1 MPQGGSS
8 ECRPRSPGR
17 SGPLG
22 TFVRTHRLLLFCV
35 LPAAFLL
42 LSFLVFI
49 LRNWHIKAYS
59 DPMAWLLVAQS
70 FRARLATTNLPLGFP
85 AYLWLALK
93 ATGPYY
99 VFLANLPVLAL
110 LLALIGVL
118 TSHAARETET
128 PSTAKSIGLL
138 AVALLLGFDPDL
150 LVYMTN
156 PYRDPLS
163 YVLLAGALALLAR
176 YVALPN
182 GRRRHLAASGLL
194 IGLAYCVR
202 EPSLLAVGPMFLLG
216 VWHERKAGLAPLLRS
231 AGAFAAGLL
240 VGALPLLIQT
250 FVIRRQVSISPYAAS
265 HDTLLPGFHSVALP
279 ETLSKAASYFFIHT
293 GWLGIALLLA
303 GLAFAAYRRNRT
315 LLVLLLLSALYALFY
330 GFYWMFS
337 KRYYYVVALTATPL
351 AAYGAYAALFGLGR
365 LLHRPSWVDP
375 AFRSLALLISLAAG
389 FHLLAAGGAHAP
401 FRPPQARRFVETMQS
416 AVPSNATLLC
426 ERPLADVIRTLA
438 GLASVSPS
446 GLRAESPELVESIIA
461 SSLQEN
467 RPVFFMKTLA
477 PDKADPDEALIRRHF
492 DLLPAAEFPSADFRL
507 ENFTWGNPVALFR
520 VQPWSRSRAEHSLA
534 IESPSILRLDV
545 GQLWDDDTRTRAE
558 LHLDDHAIMNR
569 ARNGVHY
576 LAVPPDPP
584 RTVTVTLTSDR
595 PVPSDLRPVLLPP
608 DDPIELDFGL
618 LSAHSHDAGLSPEF
632 FREPAH
638 NLFARRLNG
647 RGTLTLPLP
656 WREPMTVFAEVF
668 VRPADMGTGGSLSIA
683 TPNGA
688 SMTANLPA
696 NARYRGILV
705 PIDLDGLQDSLPVD
719 LSGSFDLDRICLHP
733 ARALT
738 AREVDV
744 GSPAD
749 APFLSD
755 GFFGPETLPDG
766 ATARWSAPNA
776 RIALFLAQPAS
787 DAELQIEYADTRPP
801 AAPPANASLTFNGR
815 PLALRDEPHPVT
827 PGRRILRAP
836 LPADFV
842 QTGENLLD
850 LACQGWK
857 PSVVSGS
864 PDSRELGLHVVSI
877 RVCPP
882 VPD

>member
-1 MPQGGSS
+1 MPRGGSS

-22 TFVRTHRLLLFCV
+22 TFVRTHRLLLFGI
-35 LPAAFLL
+35 LPAVFLL

-59 DPMAWLLVAQS
+59 DPMAWLLFAQS

-110 LLALIGVL
+110 LVTLISVL

-128 PSTAKSIGLL
+128 PSTTTSIGLL
-138 AVALLLGFDPDL
+138 AVALLLGFDPNL

-163 YVLLAGALALLAR
+163 YVLLTGALTLLAR

-182 GRRRHLAASGLL
+182 GRRWHLAVSGLL
-194 IGLAYCVR
+194 TGLAYCVR

-216 VWHERKAGLAPLLRS
+216 VLHERKAGLAPLLRS
-231 AGAFAAGLL
+231 AGAFAVGLL
-240 VGALPLLIQT
+240 LGALPLLIQT
-250 FVIRRQVSISPYAAS
+250 FVIRRQVSISPYVAS

-279 ETLSKAASYFFIHT
+279 ETLSKAASYFFIHA

-303 GLAFAAYRRNRT
+303 GVAFAAYRRNRT
-315 LLVLLLLSALYALFY
+315 LLGLLLLSALYALFY

-337 KRYYYVVALTATPL
+337 KRYYYVVALTAIPL
-351 AAYGAYAALFGLGR
+351 AAYGAYAVLFCLGR
-365 LLHRPSWVDP
+365 LIRRPAWIEP

-389 FHLLAAGGAHAP
+389 FNLLAAGGARAP

-438 GLASVSPS
+438 GLASISPS

-477 PDKADPDEALIRRHF
+477 LDKADPDEALIRRQF
-492 DLLPAAEFPSADFRL
+492 DLLPVAEFPTAEYRL
-507 ENFTWGNPVALFR
+507 ENFTWGNPVSLFR
-520 VQPWSRSRAEHSLA
+520 ILPWSRHQTEHSLA
-534 IESPSILRLDV
+534 IESPSILRIQT
-545 GQLWDDDTRTRAE
+545 GQLWDDKTRTRAE
-558 LHLDDHAIMNR
+558 LSINGQSLTDR
-569 ARNGVHY
+569 VQNGVHY
-576 LAVPPDPP
+576 IAVFPCTPQP
-584 RTVTVTLTSDR
+584 VTVALTSDR
-595 PVPSDLRPVLLPP
+595 PMPADLRPVLLPP

-618 LSAHSHDAGLSPEF
+618 LSPHSHDAGLSPEF

-647 RGTLTLPLP
+647 RGTLILPLP
-656 WREPMTVFAEVF
+656 WSEPMTVFAEVF
-668 VRPADMGTGGSLSIA
+668 VRPADMDAGGSISIA
-683 TPNGA
+683 APTGA
-688 SMTANLPA
+688 SVTANLPA
-696 NARYRGILV
+696 NARYRGILL
-705 PIDLDGLQDSLPVD
+705 PIHHDGLQDSLPVG

-749 APFLSD
+749 APFLAD
-755 GFFGPETLPDG
+755 GFYGREILPDG
-766 ATARWSAPNA
+766 TTVRWTAPNA

-787 DAELQIEYADTRPP
+787 DAELQVEYADTRPP
-801 AAPPANASLTFNGR
+801 AAPPLNASLSFNGR
-815 PLALRDEPHPVT
+815 LLALRDEPHPAL

-836 LPADFV
+836 LPTDFV
-842 QTGENLLD
+842 QTGENCLD

>member
-1 MPQGGSS
+1 MKTP
-8 ECRPRSPGR
+8 
-17 SGPLG
+17 
-22 TFVRTHRLLLFCV
+22 
-35 LPAAFLL
+35 LPAAPATSPPSLGKKAVFHLLPAAVLL
-42 LSFLVFI
+42 LSFATFI

-59 DPMAWLLVAQS
+59 DPMAWINTAKA
-70 FRARLATTNLPLGFP
+70 FPAILATSDLPLGYP
-85 AYLWLALK
+85 AFLWLAMKL
-93 ATGPYY
+93 TGPYY

-110 LLALIGVL
+110 LMALIGML
-118 TSHAARETET
+118 AAHAARETE
-128 PSTAKSIGLL
+128 PADAGISVGILTA
-138 AVALLLGFDPDL
+138 ALLLEFDPDL

-163 YVLLAGALALLAR
+163 YVLLVGSLLLLVRYGASPDRGRLRLAGAGVLL
-176 YVALPN
+176 
-182 GRRRHLAASGLL
+182 
-194 IGLAYCVR
+194 GLAYGVR
-202 EPSLLAVGPMFLLG
+202 EPSLLALGPMFLLG
-216 VWHERKAGLAPLLRS
+216 ILYERRAGLRAILRS
-231 AGAFAAGLL
+231 ACAFGAGLL
-240 VGALPLLIQT
+240 AGALPLLLQT
-250 FVIRRQVSISPYAAS
+250 FVLRQQVAISPYS
-265 HDTLLPGFHSVALP
+265 GSRGTLLPGLHGVAFP
-279 ETLSKAASYFFIHT
+279 ATISKAAAYFLGHM
-293 GWLGIALLLA
+293 GWVP
-303 GLAFAAYRRNRT
+303 
-315 LLVLLLLSALYALFY
+315 VLLLLVAAGFATAQRNRTMLGLALLAGIYAVFY
-330 GFYWMFS
+330 GFYWIFS
-337 KRYYYVVALTATPL
+337 SRYYYVVALCGAPL
-351 AAYGAYAALFGLGR
+351 VAFGTYAATSSLLR
-365 LLHRPSWVDP
+365 LARRSAWTGP
-375 AFRSLALLISLAAG
+375 AFRWIVLLLSLAIGAKRLAAG
-389 FHLLAAGGAHAP
+389 SADRP
-401 FRPPQARRFVETMQS
+401 FRAEQARRFTETMLS
-416 AVPSNATLLC
+416 TTPLNVTIYC
-426 ERPLADVIRTLA
+426 DRPLADVIRTLA
-438 GLASVSPS
+438 GRSTAQLDLSNQEAV
-446 GLRAESPELVESIIA
+446 LRAYQSVRARLLA
-461 SSLQEN
+461 NQ
-467 RPVFFMKTLA
+467 PVFFFKTA
-477 PDKADPDEALIRRHF
+477 GPAQQDPYDSLFRRHF
-492 DLLPAAEFPSADFRL
+492 DLLTAAEFPSADYRL
-507 ENFTWGNPVALFR
+507 ENFTWGNPVSLYR
-520 VQPWSRSRAEHSLA
+520 IQPWSRTQTEHALA
-534 IESPSILRLDV
+534 IECPSILRLDV

-558 LHLDDHAIMNR
+558 LRLNGQPLTTR
-569 ARNGVHY
+569 VQNGVHY
-576 LAVPPDPP
+576 VAVLPGAPQPT
-584 RTVTVTLTSDR
+584 TVVLNSDR
-595 PVPSDLRPVLLPP
+595 PVPADLRPALLPP

-618 LSAHSHDAGLSPEF
+618 LAAHSHDARLSPEF

-688 SMTANLPA
+688 SVTANLPA

-705 PIDLDGLQDSLPVD
+705 PIDHDGLQDSLPVD

-744 GSPAD
+744 GSPFD

-836 LPADFV
+836 LPAALV
-842 QTGENLLD
+842 QTGDNRLEV
-850 LACQGWK
+850 ACQGWK

-882 VPD
+882 ALP

>member
-1 MPQGGSS
+1 MKTP
-8 ECRPRSPGR
+8 RPAAPATSPPSPGKKAVFH
-17 SGPLG
+17 L
-22 TFVRTHRLLLFCV
+22 

-42 LSFLVFI
+42 LSFVTFI

-59 DPMAWLLVAQS
+59 DPMAWLNTAKA
-70 FRARLATTNLPLGFP
+70 FPAILATSDLPLGYP
-85 AYLWLALK
+85 AFLWLALK
-93 ATGPYY
+93 LTGPYY

-110 LLALIGVL
+110 LLTLIGML
-118 TSHAARETET
+118 AAHAARETE
-128 PSTAKSIGLL
+128 PADAGISVGILTA
-138 AVALLLGFDPDL
+138 ALLLGFDPDL

-163 YVLLAGALALLAR
+163 YVLLTGALALLAR
-176 YVALPN
+176 YVALPY
-182 GRRRHLAASGLL
+182 GRRWYLAVSGLL
-194 IGLAYCVR
+194 TGLAYCVR

-216 VWHERKAGLAPLLRS
+216 VLHERKAGLAPLLRS
-231 AGAFAAGLL
+231 TGAFALGLAA
-240 VGALPLLIQT
+240 GALPLLLQT
-250 FVIRRQVSISPYAAS
+250 FVIRQQVAISPYS
-265 HDTLLPGFHSVALP
+265 GSRETLLPGFHAGILS
-279 ETLSKAASYFFIHT
+279 ETLSKAGVYFFWRM
-293 GWLGIALLLA
+293 GWIALALLLT
-303 GLAFAAYRRNRT
+303 GMVFALCRRNRT
-315 LLVLLLLSALYALFY
+315 LLSLALLSALYALFY
-330 GFYWMFS
+330 GFYWIFS
-337 KRYYYVVALTATPL
+337 SRYYYVVALCGAPL
-351 AAYGAYAALFGLGR
+351 VAFGTYAATSSLLR
-365 LLHRPSWVDP
+365 LARRSAWTGPV
-375 AFRSLALLISLAAG
+375 FRWIVLLVSLAIGAK
-389 FHLLAAGGAHAP
+389 LLAAGSADRP
-401 FRPPQARRFVETMQS
+401 FRAEQARRFTETMLS
-416 AVPSNATLLC
+416 TAPLNATIYC
-426 ERPLADVIRTLA
+426 DRPLADVIRTLA
-438 GLASVSPS
+438 GRSTAQLDLSNQEAV
-446 GLRAESPELVESIIA
+446 LRAYQSVRARLLA
-461 SSLQEN
+461 NQ
-467 RPVFFMKTLA
+467 PVFFFKTA
-477 PDKADPDEALIRRHF
+477 GPAQQDPYDSLFRRHF
-492 DLLPAAEFPSADFRL
+492 DLLTAAEFPSADYRL
-507 ENFTWGNPVALFR
+507 ENFTWGNPVSLYR
-520 VQPWSRSRAEHSLA
+520 IQPWSRTQTEHALA
-534 IESPSILRLDV
+534 IECPSILRLDV

-558 LHLDDHAIMNR
+558 LRLNGQPVTSQLQ
-569 ARNGVHY
+569 NGVHY
-576 LAVPPDPP
+576 VAVLPVTPQPT
-584 RTVTVTLTSDR
+584 TVVLNSDR
-595 PVPSDLRPVLLPP
+595 PVPADLRPALLPP

-618 LSAHSHDAGLSPEF
+618 LAAHSHDARLSPEF
-632 FREPAH
+632 FRDPAH

-688 SMTANLPA
+688 SVTANLPA

-705 PIDLDGLQDSLPVD
+705 PIDHDGLQDSLPVD

-836 LPADFV
+836 LPAALV
-842 QTGENLLD
+842 QTGDNRLEV
-850 LACQGWK
+850 ACQGWK

-882 VPD
+882 ALP

>member
-1 MPQGGSS
+1 MTTSD
-8 ECRPRSPGR
+8 
-17 SGPLG
+17 LN
-22 TFVRTHRLLLFCV
+22 
-35 LPAAFLL
+35 PA
-42 LSFLVFI
+42 
-49 LRNWHIKAYS
+49 
-59 DPMAWLLVAQS
+59 M
-70 FRARLATTNLPLGFP
+70 
-85 AYLWLALK
+85 
-93 ATGPYY
+93 
-99 VFLANLPVLAL
+99 
-110 LLALIGVL
+110 
-118 TSHAARETET
+118 
-128 PSTAKSIGLL
+128 STAIGSTGSGT
-138 AVALLLGFDPDL
+138 V
-150 LVYMTN
+150 
-156 PYRDPLS
+156 PL
-163 YVLLAGALALLAR
+163 
-176 YVALPN
+176 
-182 GRRRHLAASGLL
+182 
-194 IGLAYCVR
+194 
-202 EPSLLAVGPMFLLG
+202 
-216 VWHERKAGLAPLLRS
+216 
-231 AGAFAAGLL
+231 
-240 VGALPLLIQT
+240 
-250 FVIRRQVSISPYAAS
+250 
-265 HDTLLPGFHSVALP
+265 
-279 ETLSKAASYFFIHT
+279 HT
-293 GWLGIALLLA
+293 
-303 GLAFAAYRRNRT
+303 
-315 LLVLLLLSALYALFY
+315 
-330 GFYWMFS
+330 
-337 KRYYYVVALTATPL
+337 
-351 AAYGAYAALFGLGR
+351 
-365 LLHRPSWVDP
+365 
-375 AFRSLALLISLAAG
+375 
-389 FHLLAAGGAHAP
+389 
-401 FRPPQARRFVETMQS
+401 
-416 AVPSNATLLC
+416 
-426 ERPLADVIRTLA
+426 LADVIRTLA

-569 ARNGVHY
+569 VRNGVHY

-632 FREPAH
+632 YREPAH
-638 NLFARRLNG
+638 NPFARRLNG

-668 VRPADMGTGGSLSIA
+668 VRPADMDAGGSISVA
-683 TPNGA
+683 APNGA
-688 SMTANLPA
+688 SVTASLPA
-696 NARYRGILV
+696 NARYRGV
-705 PIDLDGLQDSLPVD
+705 MVSFAHDGLQESLPVE

-733 ARALT
+733 ARALP
-738 AREVDV
+738 ARDVDV

-749 APFLSD
+749 APFLAD
-755 GFFGPETLPDG
+755 GFYGREILPDG
-766 ATARWSAPNA
+766 TTVRWTAPNA

-787 DAELQIEYADTRPP
+787 DAELQVEYADTRPP
-801 AAPPANASLTFNGR
+801 AAPPPNASLSFNGR
-815 PLALRDEPHPVT
+815 PLALRDEPHPAL

-842 QTGENLLD
+842 QTGENRLE